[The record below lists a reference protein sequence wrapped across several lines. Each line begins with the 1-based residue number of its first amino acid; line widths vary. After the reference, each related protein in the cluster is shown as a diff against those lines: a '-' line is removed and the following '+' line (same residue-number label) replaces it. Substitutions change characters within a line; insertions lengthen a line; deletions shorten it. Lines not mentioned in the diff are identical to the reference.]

1 MTYDYLIVGAGLFG
15 ATLAD
20 VLTRNYGKSVLVVE
34 RKPYVGGMCHTY
46 KENGITVHEFG
57 AHIFRTDNKDIWE
70 YLNDL
75 VPFKPFVNSPLA
87 YCNGKMYNLPF
98 NMNTYNQLW
107 GITIPEDAMAKI
119 DAECIRYDNPKN
131 LEEFALSKVGTT
143 IYELFI
149 REYTEKQW
157 GKKCTELPASI
168 LGRLPLRFTYD
179 NNYYSNKPYQGVPYH
194 GYTRLINE
202 MLKDSDVKL
211 SVEDWHKYQDDADTV
226 IYTGSIDEFYNY
238 KFGKLEYRSLRFE
251 TTTADINNLYGN
263 AVVNYTTKEYPYT
276 RVIEHKHFLGEESPV
291 SIISYEYPELYD
303 GNNDR
308 YYPIETN
315 NNIMLYNKYV
325 SIKTDVIF
333 AGRLGS
339 YKYTD
344 MEQTVK
350 LAIHLAF
357 ELCENKGGKQ

>member
-1 MTYDYLIVGAGLFG
+1 MKYDYLIVGAGLFG

-46 KENGITVHEFG
+46 KEQGITVHEFG

-87 YCNGKMYNLPF
+87 YCQGKIYNLPF

-107 GITIPEDAMAKI
+107 GIIIPEDAENKI
-119 DAECIRYDNPKN
+119 DKDCVYYSAPKN
-131 LEEFALSKVGTT
+131 LEEYALSKVGKT
-143 IYELFI
+143 IYYKFI
-149 REYTEKQW
+149 KEYTEKQW
-157 GKKCTELPASI
+157 GKKCAELPASI

-179 NNYYSNKPYQGVPYH
+179 NNYYTDKPYQGIPVT
-194 GYTRLINE
+194 GYTELIDK
-202 MLKDSDVKL
+202 MLEHS
-211 SVEDWHKYQDDADTV
+211 SVLLGIRDWREYEETARQI
-226 IYTGSIDEFYNY
+226 IYTGSIDEYY
-238 KFGKLEYRSLRFE
+238 GYALGKLDYRSLRFE
-251 TTTADINNLYGN
+251 TYVLDKPTLQGN
-263 AVVNYTTKEYPYT
+263 AVVNYTTYEFPQT
-276 RVIEHKHFLGEESPV
+276 RRIEHKHFLNEESPV
-291 SIISYEYPELYD
+291 TIISYEYPEKYN
-303 GNNDR
+303 GTNER
-308 YYPIETN
+308 YYPIETDDN
-315 NNIMLYNKYV
+315 LMLYHKYAL
-325 SIKTDVIF
+325 IKNDVIF

-350 LAIHLAF
+350 LAMHLAF
-357 ELCENKGGKQ
+357 ELCESKGGKQ